1 MKLRLIR
8 VLLFLAAAIFLP
20 SAALAHKASDS
31 YLSLAVEGDK
41 VTGQWDIALRDLD
54 YAIGLDDNEDGD
66 ITWGEVK
73 KHQSAIAGYALSRL
87 KLAADGRDCPIE
99 VTAHLIDN
107 HTDGAY
113 AVMRFGAQ
121 CPGAIHSLGVD
132 YKLLFDIDPLHRGLL
147 RLQRGAKVDTA
158 VMSPDHST
166 QSFDIGEV
174 STWSQ
179 LSQYV
184 VEGIWHIWMGYDHIL
199 FLLSLLL
206 PAVLIYRGRR
216 WQPVAKFADA
226 FWDVLKIVT
235 AFTVAHSIT
244 LTLAT
249 LQVISLPSRLVE
261 SSIAL
266 SVVLAAL
273 NNVFPLFQ
281 GRRWVVAGGF
291 GLIHGFGFASVL
303 TDLGLPQG
311 ALALALFGFNF
322 GVEVGQLS
330 IVSVFLPLA
339 YLMRRSVAYRKV
351 IFFGGS
357 VLIVLVASAWFV
369 ERAFLI
375 EIFGMQIFGR

>member
-1 MKLRLIR
+1 MKP
-8 VLLFLAAAIFLP
+8 VLLRALLLGAAVFLP
-20 SAALAHKASDS
+20 AGAASAHKVSDS

-41 VTGQWDIALRDLD
+41 ISGHWDIALRDLD
-54 YAIGLDDNEDGD
+54 YAIGLDDNEDGA
-66 ITWGEVK
+66 ITGDEVK
-73 KHQSAIAGYALSRL
+73 KHESAIAAYALSRL
-87 KLAADGRDCPIE
+87 KLAAGGGNCPITVSE
-99 VTAHLIDN
+99 HLIGN

-113 AVMRFGAQ
+113 EVMRFSAQ
-121 CPGAIHSLGVD
+121 CPGTIQSLVVD
-132 YKLLFDIDPLHRGLL
+132 YKLLFDIDPSHRGLL
-147 RLQRGAKVDTA
+147 RLQHGAKIDTA
-158 VMSPDHST
+158 VMNPEHSV
-166 QSFDIGEV
+166 QRFEIGE
-174 STWSQ
+174 SPAWSQ
-179 LSQYV
+179 FGQYL
-184 VEGIWHIWMGYDHIL
+184 VEGVWHIWMGYDHIL

-206 PAVLIYRGRR
+206 PAVLTYRSGR
-216 WQPVAKFADA
+216 WQPVAKFSDA

-249 LQVISLPSRLVE
+249 LQVIALPSRLVE
-261 SSIAL
+261 SAIAF

-311 ALALALFGFNF
+311 ALALALVGFNT

-339 YLMRRSVAYRKV
+339 YFMRKSALYRKV
-351 IFFGGS
+351 IFIGGS
-357 VLIVLVASAWFV
+357 ALIVLIASVWFV
-369 ERAFLI
+369 ERAFLV